1 MRLEIDGRDA
11 GIKFSAC
18 HFIPGHAKCGRLHGH
33 TWGVT
38 LTVAA
43 EENQALG
50 MAVDFKEISAKLD
63 TVVSAFD
70 HQTLNYLEWFDEE
83 NPTAENIAKL
93 IFELL
98 EREFSGGITVRSV
111 TVAESGRYRVTY
123 RKDAESG

>member
-1 MRLEIDGRDA
+1 METSEETGMTERGAMFELSVDT
-11 GIKFSAC
+11 
-18 HFIPGHAKCGRLHGH
+18 HFAAAHFLRGYEGDCGRLHGH

-50 MAVDFKEISAKLD
+50 MA
-63 TVVSAFD
+63 
-70 HQTLNYLEWFDEE
+70 LNYLEWFDEE